1 MTRVCLVAKEGV
13 DLRTDL
19 FSYETARKALATYDL
34 SEPWA
39 NAVAADTVSLGSAV
53 SLLNDLD
60 WYLARLVDDV
70 LVREP
75 SVSPHEWLSRP
86 LARQI
91 RDGDVSH
98 DEVVNR
104 LKVYGVDEENRLV
117 DPTQVLRG
125 DAADGAYER
134 AEYEES
140 VVVRVSQEEFL

>member
-19 FSYETARKALATYDL
+19 FSYETARDALATYDL
-34 SEPWA
+34 HEPWA

-60 WYLARLVDDV
+60 WYLSRLVDDV

-75 SVSPHEWLSRP
+75 SVSSREWLSRP

-91 RDGDVSH
+91 RDGEVDH
-98 DEVVNR
+98 EEVVNR

-125 DAADGAYER
+125 DAAEGKYER

-140 VVVRVSQEEFL
+140 VVVRLTQEEFL